1 MISSF
6 ALENFKL
13 FDNHEID
20 FKPLTILAGANGAG
34 KSSVIQAVLLM
45 MRAGQVQKIGRN
57 EVELNG
63 PYLLQLGNIKNVI
76 SAQASSNFIKIII
89 KNSDSKEAKVNF
101 EMDLDRAPASLQ
113 IIEADTDLDY
123 LLSTSF
129 RYLNAERIGPRI
141 ALKMNTTMDLDIG
154 FQGEF
159 TNYSIHQADILKREV
174 HKNLQVAGSKLVFS
188 KLVEAWL
195 QTIIPDIEIN
205 LTPNYDVNMMV
216 IKYKNSFNIDSYVP
230 TATGFGITYVL
241 PIIVAGLLS
250 SMEKNAV
257 LVIENPEAHLHPY
270 SQSCIG
276 KFLALLSHSG
286 VQVILETHSEHV
298 INGAR
303 LQLAKLEEAE
313 NMIINFFENTASGS
327 NIKPITINSLG
338 ELSSW
343 PVGFF
348 DQQQQDLRD
357 LLELRRK

>member
-1 MISSF
+1 MISEIN
-6 ALENFKL
+6 LENFKL
-13 FDNHEID
+13 FNKHEVKL
-20 FKPLTILAGANGAG
+20 KPLTILAGANGAG
-34 KSSVIQAVLLM
+34 KSSVLQAILLM
-45 MRAGQVQKIGRN
+45 MRAVQIHEINRN

-63 PYLLQLGNIKNVI
+63 PYLLQLGNISNVI
-76 SAQASSNFIKIII
+76 SAQATSEFIKIMVENI
-89 KNSDSKEAKVNF
+89 DGKEAKVKF
-101 EMDLDRAPASLQ
+101 GMDLDRAPASLQ
-113 IIEADTDLDY
+113 IIERDTNLEY

-141 ALKMNTTMDLDIG
+141 ALKMNTTMDLDVG

-159 TNYSIHQADILKREV
+159 TNYAIHQADILKREV
-174 HKNLQVAGSKLVFS
+174 HESLQVEGHKLVFS
-188 KLVEAWL
+188 KLVESWL
-195 QTIIPDIEIN
+195 QTIIPDMEIN
-205 LTPNYDVNMMV
+205 LTPNYDVNMV
-216 IKYKNSFNIDSYVP
+216 IVKYKNSFNLDSYIP

-241 PIIVAGLLS
+241 PIIVAGLLAS
-250 SMEKNAV
+250 TEENAV

-303 LQLAKLEEAE
+303 LQLANLKQTE
-313 NMIINFFENTASGS
+313 NIIINFFENNARGS